1 MKKLTTK
8 RRREIESEITEIS
21 DKIFALCEETGLC
34 IDIAHYNGKK
44 EYPCIF
50 LHDNESDTIKG
61 VYARKDIP
69 GAIDNRKFGKVAQGD

>member
-21 DKIFALCEETGLC
+21 DKLFALCEETGLC
-34 IDIAHYNGKK
+34 IDIAHYNGKI

-50 LHDNESDTIKG
+50 LHDNENDTING
-61 VYARKDIP
+61 IYARRDIS
-69 GAIDNRKFGKVAQGD
+69 GAIDSRKFAKVAFK

>member
-34 IDIAHYNGKK
+34 IDIAHYNGNI
-44 EYPCIF
+44 EAPCIF
-50 LHDNESDTIKG
+50 FHDNKNDTIEG
-61 VYARKDIP
+61 VYARRDIP
-69 GAIDNRKFGKVAQGD
+69 GAIDSRKFGKVAQGE